1 MKLQEINGLKEG
13 LNEIKIKV
21 VSEDNTQN
29 TEYII
34 KVTKTANLELA
45 NANLEILAIE
55 NVLLNPAFENNVT
68 QYETQISN
76 EITKLNIFAV
86 PENEKGNVVIEGNEN
101 LQNGNNKITITVTAP
116 NGITQRKYQINAY
129 KRNSNEEQVY
139 KQEQNKLQEKLEEAY
154 EIEKISNLNENNI
167 INTTEEKNILPFIII
182 GIVFIAI
189 IIVIRKIIKR

>member
-1 MKLQEINGLKEG
+1 M
-13 LNEIKIKV
+13 
-21 VSEDNTQN
+21 
-29 TEYII
+29 
-34 KVTKTANLELA
+34 A

-154 EIEKISNLNENNI
+154 EIEKISNSNENNV
-167 INTTEEKNILPFIII
+167 INTTEKRNFLPFIII
-182 GIVFIAI
+182 GISFIVI
-189 IIVIRKIIKR
+189 IIVIKKIIKK